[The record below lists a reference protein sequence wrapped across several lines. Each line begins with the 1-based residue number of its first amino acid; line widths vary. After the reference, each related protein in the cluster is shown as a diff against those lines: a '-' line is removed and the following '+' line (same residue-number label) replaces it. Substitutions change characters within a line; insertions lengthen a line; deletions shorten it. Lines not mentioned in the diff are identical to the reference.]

1 MSEAEN
7 LQIAGLVPFSTVD
20 WPGNL
25 CAVLFLQGCP
35 WRCPYCHNANILD
48 LRTPGTVS
56 WDEVETLLSRRR
68 GLLDG
73 VVFSGGEALV
83 QGSASPGSRLETAL
97 KRVRELGFRTGLHT
111 AGAYPRRLEY
121 LLYEGLLDWVGLDI
135 KALPQD
141 YELATGSSVGADRSG
156 ETLSVLADYDAS
168 RAGGRSDFSWEVRLT
183 LWPGLL
189 SSRAL
194 GGEPLSSE
202 QLLDYAREVAQ
213 WSREH
218 GARRFAVQRYQV
230 PLEPQRGVDPGL
242 LAVGPHWDEGQA
254 EETLKDLGFLEV
266 SIR

>member
-1 MSEAEN
+1 MSEVGE
-7 LQIAGLVPFSTVD
+7 LRIAGLVPFSTVD

-48 LRTPGTVS
+48 LRTPGIVS
-56 WDEVETLLSRRR
+56 WDEVEALLSKRR

-83 QGSASPGSRLETAL
+83 QGSASPGSPLETAL
-97 KRVRELGFRTGLHT
+97 TRVRELGFKTGLHT
-111 AGAYPRRLEY
+111 AGIYPRKLEY
-121 LLYEGLLDWVGLDI
+121 LLQEGLLDWVGLDI

-141 YELATGSSVGADRSG
+141 YELATGSPVGADRSS

-168 RAGGRSDFSWEVRLT
+168 RTGANSDFSWEVRLT

-189 SSRAL
+189 SSRASES
-194 GGEPLSSE
+194 GGPSSE
-202 QLLDYAREVAQ
+202 QLLDYAREIAE
-213 WSREH
+213 WSRER

-230 PLEPQRGVDPGL
+230 PLEPQRGVEPGL
-242 LAVGPHWDEGQA
+242 LALGPHWDEGRA
-254 EETLKDLGFLEV
+254 EEMLRDLGFLEV